1 MLPTSASIFIATV
14 AVDLR
19 WSFDILAGIV
29 KDQLRDDPRA
39 GDLHVFHNRTR
50 TRLKILF
57 YDGTGYCLL
66 YKRLD
71 RGTFP
76 LPTVIAP
83 GASRVEVSAAEL
95 ALLMKGLEVVRDDR
109 ARDHSGSK
117 SPKKSKPTTH

>member
-1 MLPTSASIFIATV
+1 MLPRTVNIFVATI

-19 WSFDILAGIV
+19 WSFDILAGLV
-29 KDQLRDDPRA
+29 KDQLRGDPRG
-39 GDLHVFHNRTR
+39 GDLYVFHNRAR

-57 YDGTGYCLL
+57 YDRTGYCLL

-95 ALLMKGLEVVRDDR
+95 DLLMKGLESARDDR
-109 ARDHSGSK
+109 SAKTSSE
-117 SPKKSKPTTH
+117 KKKPTTH

>member
-1 MLPTSASIFIATV
+1 MLPTSVSIFVATV

-29 KDQLRDDPRA
+29 KDQLRGDPRA
-39 GDLHVFHNRTR
+39 GDLYVFHNRTR

-57 YDGTGYCLL
+57 YDRTGYCLL

-95 ALLMKGLEVVRDDR
+95 DLLMKGLAIERDDR
-109 ARDHSGSK
+109 
-117 SPKKSKPTTH
+117 SPPTPSKKSKPTTH

>member
-1 MLPTSASIFIATV
+1 MLPTSVSIFVATV

-29 KDQLRDDPRA
+29 KDQLRGDPRA
-39 GDLHVFHNRTR
+39 GDLYVFHNRTR

-57 YDGTGYCLL
+57 YDRTGYCLL

-95 ALLMKGLEVVRDDR
+95 DLLIKGLEIARDDR
-109 ARDHSGSK
+109 SPPTA
-117 SPKKSKPTTH
+117 PKKSKPTTH

>member
-1 MLPTSASIFIATV
+1 MLPTGVSIYVATI

-19 WSFDILAGIV
+19 WSFDILAGLV
-29 KDQLRDDPRA
+29 RDQLRGDARA
-39 GDLHVFHNRTR
+39 GDLYVFHNRTR

-57 YDGTGYCLL
+57 YDRTGYCLL

-83 GASRVEVSAAEL
+83 GAAHVEVSAEEL
-95 ALLMKGLEVVRDDR
+95 DLLLKGLEIIADDR
-109 ARDHSGSK
+109 ASSSSSK
-117 SPKKSKPTTH
+117 KPKPTTH